1 MGRNVYI
8 TGVGFHPFGKHP
20 DRTLKSLAATAALA
34 ALDDAGL
41 DPRAVDAGFC
51 GNAYGGL
58 LTGQESIRGQTWLRS
73 IGLGSIPM
81 LNIENACASG
91 GSAAHLAFMGVA
103 SGSYDHVLVIGAE
116 KMFVGDTART
126 IRALA
131 SSADLEMTGDIG
143 LQFAAVDAI
152 RVAKVMEEE
161 GLDASDLEDVTVKSH
176 DNGALNPIAH
186 YQKRMSA
193 AEVRASRMIAE
204 PLRLMMCSAI
214 SDGAAAVVLS
224 ATPGPGRVRVRA
236 SALASSPVRGRV
248 GDRTTAELA
257 VARAYADAGI
267 GPQDVDFAEV
277 HDAVSP
283 AEFLYYRELGFC
295 APGDVKA
302 FARAGRARLGGDKP
316 VNPSGG
322 LNSRGHPVAATG
334 IAQLAE
340 ATLQLRGTAGARQ
353 VEGARIGLTHNA
365 GGWIDRDPAICAI
378 HILEREA

>member
-1 MGRNVYI
+1 MANVYV

-20 DRTLKSLAATAALA
+20 DTTLKMLAGTAALA

-41 DPRAVDAGFC
+41 GPRDVEAAFC

-58 LTGQESIRGQTWLRS
+58 LTGQESIRGQTWLRT
-73 IGLGSIPM
+73 IGLGSIPIF
-81 LNIENACASG
+81 NIENACASG
-91 GSAAHLAFMGVA
+91 GSAAHLALMGVA
-103 SGSYDHVLVIGAE
+103 SGSYQHALVVGAE

-152 RVAKVMEEE
+152 RVLKVMDEE
-161 GLDASDLEDVTVKSH
+161 GLDESDLDAVTVKSH
-176 DNGALNPIAH
+176 ANGALNPIAH
-186 YQKRMSA
+186 YQRRMTA

-214 SDGAAAVVLS
+214 SDGAAAIVLS
-224 ATPGPGRVRVRA
+224 SKPGRGRVRVRA
-236 SALASSPVRGRV
+236 SALASSPVRGRT
-248 GDRTTAELA
+248 GERTTAEIA
-257 VARAYADAGI
+257 VERAYAQAGI
-267 GPQDVDFAEV
+267 GPDEIDFAEV

-302 FARAGRARLGGDKP
+302 FARAGRAELTGDKP

-322 LNSRGHPVAATG
+322 LNARGHPVAATG

-340 ATLQLRGTAGARQ
+340 ATLQLRGDAGARQ
-353 VEGARIGLTHNA
+353 VKDARFGLTHNA
-365 GGWIDRDPAICAI
+365 GGWMDRDPAICAI